1 MAKNNGMN
9 KGFTMAELLVVVAI
23 IAVLVAIAI
32 PVFSSQLEKSRQAVD
47 LSNVRSAYALVQTS
61 LMADEG
67 PDGGERPQD
76 GSIYYYTKSG
86 TFKQWRLSEQIDT
99 SSTYVLKANE
109 VKLPDFIS
117 IDDRSGWKDRIIMV
131 AYTDGKPSMYTWYA
145 H

>member
-1 MAKNNGMN
+1 MAKNNDMN
-9 KGFTMAELLVVVAI
+9 KGFTMVELLVVVAI

-67 PDGGERPQD
+67 PDGGERPQH
-76 GSIYYYTKSG
+76 GCIYYYTKSG
-86 TFKQWRLSEQIDT
+86 TFKQWHYLEPIDK
-99 SSTYVLKANE
+99 SSAYVLKANE

-117 IDDRSGWKDRIIMV
+117 IDVSCGWKDRIIMV
-131 AYTDGKPSMYTWYA
+131 AYTDGEPSMYTYPSG
-145 H
+145 